1 MRCTAGGEKY
11 IIGGMFFKFAR
22 DWAGLYGGDSFAA
35 KAASLEL
42 TNLRQFLRLA
52 RGAAAGRLSLPLT
65 LLADYGG
72 YRIVASA
79 LLPIS
84 GAQTLVY
91 GSAGEWCG
99 IGAGRSLNA
108 CCSYFSLLVLEL
120 TPQSPSADAGATVH
134 DDDSEAARRMAAA
147 ATAINVKPHVV
158 GNGAGAKLMHGPC
171 DIEVHRGSDGRYYVV
186 DAARLMPPEPP
197 AGSLSAFL
205 IHAASPGSAAGATE
219 AKHGAA
225 APTTAQ
231 RQHMTAVDLSR
242 DGAEAEIALVLSSAA
257 ALGAEAAANVGAP
270 GAVSLLRVDIPG
282 ATLYIR
288 ADANPHRAAAR
299 RSPPGA
305 APRPHDFASMEAIFG
320 RNAIAEAFLASTDQL
335 GGGSGAS
342 AAVYG
347 DALIV
352 AGERGQHLFHCLR
365 PELVRDWPVPLS
377 SDAFTRF
384 GRHDAETHNAEVL
397 AATRALQQTRLPA
410 LSGYLCSNQRL
421 PLSPRSLVEQVGGG
435 AYKVQGVLV
444 QQLGGEWRP
453 CCCTREVP
461 NSTLPRVVRCT

>member
-1 MRCTAGGEKY
+1 
-11 IIGGMFFKFAR
+11 
-22 DWAGLYGGDSFAA
+22 
-35 KAASLEL
+35 
-42 TNLRQFLRLA
+42 
-52 RGAAAGRLSLPLT
+52 
-65 LLADYGG
+65 
-72 YRIVASA
+72 
-79 LLPIS
+79 
-84 GAQTLVY
+84 
-91 GSAGEWCG
+91 
-99 IGAGRSLNA
+99 
-108 CCSYFSLLVLEL
+108 
-120 TPQSPSADAGATVH
+120 
-134 DDDSEAARRMAAA
+134 MAAA

-158 GNGAGAKLMHGPC
+158 GNGAGAKLIHGPC

-205 IHAASPGSAAGATE
+205 IHSASPGSALGVTE
-219 AKHGAA
+219 AKNGVA
-225 APTTAQ
+225 APRGAPPATQ

-242 DGAEAEIALVLSSAA
+242 DRAEAEIALVLSSAA
-257 ALGAEAAANVGAP
+257 ALGAEAAANVGP

-299 RSPPGA
+299 PTSPPGV
-305 APRPHDFASMEAIFG
+305 APRPLDLASMEAIFG
-320 RNAIAEAFLASTDQL
+320 RNAIAEAFLASTEQL
-335 GGGSGAS
+335 GGGAGAS
-342 AAVYG
+342 AVYG

-421 PLSPRSLVEQVGGG
+421 LLSPRSLVEQVR
-435 AYKVQGVLV
+435 
-444 QQLGGEWRP
+444 GGEARGLHLEWVLATAHCHSP
-453 CCCTREVP
+453 
-461 NSTLPRVVRCT
+461 PRIVRCT